1 MKVAGLGNPKELMMA
16 MLEQLDSFQDIVS
29 VVKILP
35 SLRTVLTR
43 LFEFIPVFI
52 KFFLVKRMFSSD

>member
-35 SLRTVLTR
+35 SLSTVLTR
-43 LFEFIPVFI
+43 LIIPVFI
-52 KFFLVKRMFSSD
+52 KFFLGKRMFTSD

>member
-35 SLRTVLTR
+35 SLGTVLTR
-43 LFEFIPVFI
+43 LVEFIPVFI
-52 KFFLVKRMFSSD
+52 KFFLGKRMFTSD

>member
-35 SLRTVLTR
+35 SLSTVLTR
-43 LFEFIPVFI
+43 LVEFIPVFI
-52 KFFLVKRMFSSD
+52 KFFLGKRMFISD